1 MWYFAWVLGIG
12 FAVLLSILNAM
23 WHEAQEDRQTIAN
36 ANARN
41 GEDQADVKRAA

>member
-23 WHEAQEDRQTIAN
+23 WHEAQEDRKTIAGA
-36 ANARN
+36 ANGSSHTDDR
-41 GEDQADVKRAA
+41 RAA